1 MSKSKDWVGLPFRKD
16 VTKRKW
22 IKTYIV
28 LKKKKET
35 KILYS
40 EIFFFKSKEER
51 NIFSDKIKREGIHF
65 EADEEILKEI
75 LQGKRKW
82 YVRHLNQHKGK
93 SIRVGKKWRWNIF
106 LIFNQFKR

>member
-1 MSKSKDWVGLPFRKD
+1 M
-16 VTKRKW
+16 
-22 IKTYIV
+22 YIV
-28 LKKKKET
+28 LKKKKAT

-40 EIFFFKSKEER
+40 ETFFFKSKER

-65 EADEEILKEI
+65 EADEEILKEV

-93 SIRVGKKWRWNIF
+93 SIKSRKIMKLKYF
-106 LIFNQFKR
+106 SYF